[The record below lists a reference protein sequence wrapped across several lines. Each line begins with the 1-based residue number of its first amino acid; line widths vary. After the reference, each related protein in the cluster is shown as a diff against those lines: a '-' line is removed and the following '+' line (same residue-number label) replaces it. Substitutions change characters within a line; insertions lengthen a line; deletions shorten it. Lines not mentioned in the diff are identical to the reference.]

1 MIDKLPITYVCTQ
14 TVMPKASLVLMEQ
27 QGYS

>member
-27 QGYS
+27 GYS